1 MILMPQVSLR
11 AFIVGGSFLILIVLV
26 GAAVAFRGSK
36 IDGLNFGPNL
46 APSDASSQDEKED
59 AITLPKADIGKL
71 YDNIT
76 QTCFSSDDHCY
87 NEGLKTITA
96 EFGPVAA
103 LDVLSTLE
111 ENHLIQATTDD
122 HQLAHAIGR
131 KTAERFGIHGQGFL
145 LCPTTFNYGCQHGF
159 FEYALGKANSTKEVI
174 NQICGAFETNPN
186 YSAKF
191 KFYCYHGVGHG
202 VMMAEAYDLASSIAV
217 CDSLDSMIAI
227 EGCWQ
232 GVFMENVNAGMRGEA
247 RDGVFSKLEP
257 LAPCSNLE
265 QKYRHECFINHAGW
279 LMQIFSNSVRDAS
292 SACMKAPSGSID
304 SCMQSIGLMV
314 TNPVWQAVLANPPAG
329 GLSPGESS
337 ESIAW
342 QLCLEFPSAYQEQ
355 CLLGAVDNIL
365 NFDEL
370 KVTRAGSFCALVQA
384 NWRDSCYRRIGSN
397 LRAQVTDQGKAH
409 DGCSTFA
416 PHERDLCLMGAGIQ

>member
-1 MILMPQVSLR
+1 MQVSSR
-11 AFIVGGSFLILIVLV
+11 MFIIGGAVFALLVFV
-26 GAAVAFRGSK
+26 GAASLWGDFGLPRFELNSPVAETPQGNIAF
-36 IDGLNFGPNL
+36 P
-46 APSDASSQDEKED
+46 E
-59 AITLPKADIGKL
+59 ADVGKL
-71 YDNIT
+71 YSSIMSACSSGGDN
-76 QTCFSSDDHCY
+76 CY
-87 NEGLKTITA
+87 SEGLKTITA
-96 EFGPVAA
+96 EFGPAAA

-159 FEYALGKANSTKEVI
+159 FEYALGRANSTKEVI
-174 NQICGAFETNPN
+174 NQICGAFESDPT

-202 VMMAEAYDLASSIAV
+202 VMMAEAYDLTGSIAV
-217 CDSLDSMIAI
+217 CDSLDSMTAI
-227 EGCWQ
+227 DGCWQ

-257 LAPCSNLE
+257 LAPCSTLE

-279 LMQIFSNSVRDAS
+279 LMQVFSNSVRDAS
-292 SACMKAPSGSID
+292 RACTKAPTGSVD

-314 TNPVWQAVLANPPAG
+314 TNSVWQSVLATEPLGDTEDAV
-329 GLSPGESS
+329 
-337 ESIAW
+337 AW

-355 CLLGAVDNIL
+355 CMLGAVDNIL

-370 KVTRAGSFCALVQA
+370 KATRAGSFCALVQV
-384 NWRDSCYRRIGSN
+384 NWRESCYRRIGSD
-397 LRAQVTDQGKAH
+397 LRAQVTDQGKAR
-409 DGCSTFA
+409 DGCSAFA
-416 PHERDLCLMGAGIQ
+416 AHERDLCLMGAGIQ